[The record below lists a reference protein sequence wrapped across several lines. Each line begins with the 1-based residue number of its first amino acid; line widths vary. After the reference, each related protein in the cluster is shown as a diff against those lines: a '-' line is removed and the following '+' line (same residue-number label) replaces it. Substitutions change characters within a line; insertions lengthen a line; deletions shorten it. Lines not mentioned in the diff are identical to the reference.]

1 MPHTFYWHQWSQLQL
16 LCLPTHGFPL
26 LKQLFLNHMVKHS
39 FFFSLP
45 WLFLTHITSLISFSM
60 WPWGRET
67 VVPKQTVRDGNRW
80 LTIRSVEASI
90 TPRRAG
96 SSTGSCASV
105 GKCRW
110 VLVGPPA
117 GLGSGLSAEK
127 GRCWRVAQVSPSE
140 PPGGSEITNSP
151 CSVQSLWVQSLGSC
165 VSSLVLSFPTY
176 ILGR

>member
-1 MPHTFYWHQWSQLQL
+1 MRDSGSRRVSVSHFFSFFLHPARAACNATHLLLAPVKPASAALPAYPWLPIAETTVSQPHCKTF
-16 LCLPTHGFPL
+16 F
-26 LKQLFLNHMVKHS
+26 

-105 GKCRW
+105 GKCQW

-127 GRCWRVAQVSPSE
+127 GRC
-140 PPGGSEITNSP
+140 
-151 CSVQSLWVQSLGSC
+151 
-165 VSSLVLSFPTY
+165 
-176 ILGR
+176 